1 METLDHDGGPV
12 VTVTADLVGCM
23 AEALDGPTRRKAR
36 ILEAG
41 LVVLAVVA
49 AVVVLITHGGIG
61 WGAAV
66 TPLALAAVLF
76 LADLG
81 RRRTLVR
88 SLTRLDRLAVRYD
101 AGARVVRFPLTGTE
115 HPLDRFRRVRVVG
128 DLLVLERKD
137 NTRTPVPAGAIP
149 PEQRDALVADL
160 TR

>member
-12 VTVTADLVGCM
+12 VTVTPDLVGLM

-36 ILEAG
+36 LLEAALVG
-41 LVVLAVVA
+41 LAAIA
-49 AVVVLITHGGIG
+49 AVAVPVTHGAIG

-66 TPLALAAVLF
+66 TPIVLAAVLV

-88 SLTRLDRLAVRYD
+88 SLSRIERLAVRYD
-101 AGARVVRFPLTGTE
+101 TDGRVVRFPLTGTE
-115 HPLDRFRRVRVVG
+115 HPLDRFRRARLVG

-149 PEQRDALVADL
+149 PEQRDALLADL